1 MHKANR
7 AAFLAVVGVLV
18 GSCSTTTP
26 LATTT
31 AQAATPG
38 SAMVDAVTS
47 TMATPTTSST
57 LPTPAT
63 TSTSSTTTTAV
74 TTTTTAEVPSSG
86 PFVVVWE
93 DLTLAP
99 PSPLAGSEGASGSG
113 CEPGGDELPDGIWFG
128 YLLAEDPSNATIDF
142 DLACLYFGEPA
153 WTEAAEEGEEANND
167 LWIVNQSDKIRTL
180 EYPAKATVWTITGD
194 PTEGHFPRLLI
205 TEWPE
210 ASAYL
215 DCPGKNCGVWLY
227 INDGHFN
234 NIVEQYVP

>member
-1 MHKANR
+1 VHKTNR
-7 AAFLAVVGVLV
+7 AALLAVVGILV

-26 LATTT
+26 PATTTSPSHAPGPANVDAVTDTMATTTTSSPPPTPTTTASPTTTADTATTT
-31 AQAATPG
+31 AD
-38 SAMVDAVTS
+38 V
-47 TMATPTTSST
+47 PT
-57 LPTPAT
+57 
-63 TSTSSTTTTAV
+63 
-74 TTTTTAEVPSSG
+74 SG

-113 CEPGGDELPDGIWFG
+113 CEPGGDDLPDGIWFG
-128 YLLAEDPSNATIDF
+128 YLLAEDPSNATIRF
-142 DLACLYFGEPA
+142 DLACLYFGEVA
-153 WTEAAEEGEEANND
+153 WTKAAEEGEEANND

-215 DCPGKNCGVWLY
+215 DCPGENCGVWLY
-227 INDGHFN
+227 INDGSFN
-234 NIVEQYVP
+234 DIVEQYVP